1 MFVLMLLI
9 LAIVI
14 ITFVKIDNND
24 KNKPKDLTKVKLAE
38 VTHSVFYAP
47 LPSFAIDLDSNYIQR
62 QLNAGFF
69 FVKFFK
75 FLVVQ

>member
-1 MFVLMLLI
+1 MKKKIIMFVLMLLI

-38 VTHSVFYAP
+38 VTPEFCS
-47 LPSFAIDLDSNYIQR
+47 
-62 QLNAGFF
+62 
-69 FVKFFK
+69 
-75 FLVVQ
+75 